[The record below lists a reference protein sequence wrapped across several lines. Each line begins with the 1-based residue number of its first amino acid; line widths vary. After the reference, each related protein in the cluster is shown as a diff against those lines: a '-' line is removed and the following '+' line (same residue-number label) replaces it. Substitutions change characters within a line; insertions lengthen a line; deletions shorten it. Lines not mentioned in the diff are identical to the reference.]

1 MDVYRKARYPDVL
14 YKEAI
19 RSLRP
24 CRNFQ
29 FLHSLT
35 FEGKAL
41 TGGLQLMSAS
51 SSIYLVFIVS
61 PLQNPDRHAA
71 RKSDPAWQ
79 RSV

>member
-1 MDVYRKARYPDVL
+1 MFYTKKQYAVSV
-14 YKEAI
+14 
-19 RSLRP
+19 S

-41 TGGLQLMSAS
+41 TGGLQLLSAS

>member
-1 MDVYRKARYPDVL
+1 MFYTKKQYAVSV
-14 YKEAI
+14 
-19 RSLRP
+19 S

-29 FLHSLT
+29 FLHSLI

-41 TGGLQLMSAS
+41 TGGLQRMSAS